1 MLHDDSPM
9 HPDYVLYLFMRNDM
23 ASLNAGKACAQAH
36 HAACRLFHSFWDRD
50 DVGKWQN
57 QTRYGFGTVLVFAAN
72 IDTIRSICDTAE
84 STYGLAAGI
93 LHDPSYPV
101 RDGQVTH
108 LIPLVTCGYVL
119 APKDYAYIRQ
129 ALDEYRLEL
138 MP

>member
-1 MLHDDSPM
+1 MLHDDQSP
-9 HPDYVLYLFMRNDM
+9 HSDYVLYLFMRNDM
-23 ASLNAGKACAQAH
+23 SSLNAGKACAQAH
-36 HAACRLFHSFWDRD
+36 HAACRLLQAFGTRN
-50 DVGKWQN
+50 DVMKWQN
-57 QTRYGFGTVLVFAAN
+57 QTSYGYGTVLVFAAD
-72 IDTIRSICDTAE
+72 IDTIQAICTSSGSRSALP
-84 STYGLAAGI
+84 SGLM
-93 LHDPSYPV
+93 HDPTYPV